1 MVNFFN
7 NYHVVSFS
15 WFLFIF
21 RVIVVRKCRPRGPR
35 GPDERAVVVDRVPAL
50 EAAIRGFTGRVT
62 EVVVNPTLG
71 TVFDSLAEAYEFY
84 NLYSW
89 EVGFGIRYG
98 KSMQNVN
105 GTKCMQEIVCGCA
118 VSPFFSFSVLCWVRM
133 WDFVMCKGTEVV
145 VKFYDLKTNAG

>member
-1 MVNFFN
+1 ML
-7 NYHVVSFS
+7 SD
-15 WFLFIF
+15 
-21 RVIVVRKCRPRGPR
+21 CRPRVAR
-35 GPDERAVVVDRVPAL
+35 APDERAAVVGRVPAL
-50 EAAIRGFTGRVT
+50 EAAIRGFARGTD
-62 EVVVNPTLG
+62 VVVNP
-71 TVFDSLAEAYEFY
+71 SMAEAYEFY

-118 VSPFFSFSVLCWVRM
+118 VSPFFSFSVLCWVRL

>member
-1 MVNFFN
+1 M
-7 NYHVVSFS
+7 
-15 WFLFIF
+15 
-21 RVIVVRKCRPRGPR
+21 
-35 GPDERAVVVDRVPAL
+35 PAL

-98 KSMQNVN
+98 KSGQNVN

-118 VSPFFSFSVLCWVRM
+118 VSFCNWFLLFMLHMFNYLHYS
-133 WDFVMCKGTEVV
+133 KTA
-145 VKFYDLKTNAG
+145 DL